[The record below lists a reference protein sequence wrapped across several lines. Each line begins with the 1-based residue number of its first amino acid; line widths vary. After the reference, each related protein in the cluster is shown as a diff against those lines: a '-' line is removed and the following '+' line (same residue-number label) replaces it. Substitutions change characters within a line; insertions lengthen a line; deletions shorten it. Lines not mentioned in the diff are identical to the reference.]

1 MLTLTDILF
10 ARNQLAIF
18 CNSVLTLI
26 IKVGRSESESTTAV
40 SSAKRRIKSQVATW
54 RSLMKQRN
62 KIGPRI
68 LPWSTDISIA
78 FSVDLEPFISVY

>member
-1 MLTLTDILF
+1 MTGLGAAWVT
-10 ARNQLAIF
+10 
-18 CNSVLTLI
+18 V
-26 IKVGRSESESTTAV
+26 
-40 SSAKRRIKSQVATW
+40 KSQVATW

-78 FSVDLEPFISVY
+78 FSVDLEPFISVYR